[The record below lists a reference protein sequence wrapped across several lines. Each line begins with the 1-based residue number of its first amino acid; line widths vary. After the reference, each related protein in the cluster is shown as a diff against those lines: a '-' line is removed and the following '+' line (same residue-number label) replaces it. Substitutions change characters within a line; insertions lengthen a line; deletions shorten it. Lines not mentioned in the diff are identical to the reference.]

1 MPLSV
6 LTTITTPHLSDVA
19 KPQLAQVPHAS
30 ALLKDAKCPL
40 DSGRWVE
47 DPTWHLT
54 ATLSLPDGSAVYGE
68 KVRLHLQ
75 LLNNFLNVF
84 KDLFTFKCLAALP
97 ACMCVFLD
105 TRRQQILELKL
116 HMIATA
122 HIFSSERPTKCWVM
136 ANADTKICRSS
147 IHLSSTNF
155 PTLILWRKTQ
165 GDNFPNARLWARAH
179 TSWYTFRRSFEKI
192 MLM

>member
-54 ATLSLPDGSAVYGE
+54 ATLSLPDGPAVYGE

-122 HIFSSERPTKCWVM
+122 HIFSSERPTKCCYGKHWYKNM
-136 ANADTKICRSS
+136 SLINPS
-147 IHLSSTNF
+147 IPNQFSHINPLQENSGWQLS
-155 PTLILWRKTQ
+155 KC
-165 GDNFPNARLWARAH
+165 
-179 TSWYTFRRSFEKI
+179 
-192 MLM
+192 